1 MPIRAALRIGNC
13 RLELFE
19 PDGYETA
26 PRIGFRRILS
36 GSSRS
41 LAPPES
47 ASSKIAFR
55 AGRSRASQTPRAPD
69 ATGAHRRPH
78 RGAAGRAS
86 PASRGRRSVRTA
98 AAKGQKP
105 TICGLE
111 APGALRRT
119 PHEAH
124 ADETWYIVLC
134 WTVARVPAENS
145 CAICVHAL
153 LAAGALVESGA
164 ENSRTS
170 EYGGAVN

>member
-1 MPIRAALRIGNC
+1 MALVWNDSTHRFPPSSERQFLMLIAA
-13 RLELFE
+13 
-19 PDGYETA
+19 
-26 PRIGFRRILS
+26 
-36 GSSRS
+36 
-41 LAPPES
+41 PES
-47 ASSKIAFR
+47 ALSKITFR

-69 ATGAHRRPH
+69 ATGAHRRTH

-119 PHEAH
+119 PHLSH
-124 ADETWYIVLC
+124 AGETWHIALC
-134 WTVARVPAENS
+134 WTGARVPAES
-145 CAICVHAL
+145 SGVICVHTP

-164 ENSRTS
+164 ENSRMS

>member
-1 MPIRAALRIGNC
+1 MWRRYHDGNRC
-13 RLELFE
+13 VESFN
-19 PDGYETA
+19 TQTT
-26 PRIGFRRILS
+26 PRIGFRH
-36 GSSRS
+36 GSVATARTYKR
-41 LAPPES
+41 PES
-47 ASSKIAFR
+47 ALSKITFR

-69 ATGAHRRPH
+69 AAGSHRRTH

-134 WTVARVPAENS
+134 WTVARVPAESS